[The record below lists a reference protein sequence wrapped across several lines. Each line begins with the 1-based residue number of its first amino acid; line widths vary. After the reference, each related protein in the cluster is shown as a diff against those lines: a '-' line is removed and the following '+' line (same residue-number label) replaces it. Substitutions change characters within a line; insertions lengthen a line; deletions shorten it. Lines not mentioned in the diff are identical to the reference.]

1 LILHS
6 FDYPPTHG
14 GISRLCA
21 EVATGLDRRGA
32 GVRVL
37 AQVAE
42 GSGGSSIPEVLEDRV
57 TSRRPWREWQALRHL
72 LRSRSLRTPVLCGI
86 WYPEGLLATLA
97 GSRPRVIMAHGS
109 ELMPP
114 RSRWRRGVW
123 RRLQRYVLGS
133 ADLVLANS
141 EYTLGLV
148 RASAPGS
155 RAVAVPLAVD
165 HRRFCPG
172 DRDAAKARF
181 DVAGRLVVSS
191 VSRIQAYKGH
201 ETVFR
206 AMAALPSPLRERFIY
221 LVAGRGPDVDLLR
234 AKAEEHGVTDLVRW
248 LGYVAEDDLPELYR
262 ATDLF
267 ALCTREVPEFQ
278 EVEGFGLVF
287 LEAQA
292 CGTPVVGTRTGGI
305 PDAITHHDG
314 GWLIEPDD
322 DLGLSGILLE
332 LGECPESFRLAGVAA
347 RRRVEREW
355 TWDHYLRRLQ
365 AALNAEGVDL
375 A

>member
-1 LILHS
+1 MILHS
-6 FDYPPTHG
+6 FDYPPNHG

-21 EVATGLDRRGA
+21 ELAIGLNRRGA
-32 GVRVL
+32 GVRIL
-37 AQVAE
+37 GQVADVA
-42 GSGGSSIPEVLEDRV
+42 GGSSIPALLEDRV

-72 LRSRSLRTPVLCGI
+72 WRSRSDRSAVLCGI

-97 GSRPRVIMAHGS
+97 GVRPRVIMAHGS

-114 RSRWRRGVW
+114 RSRWRRGLW
-123 RRLQRYVLGS
+123 RRLQWLVLGS

-148 RASAPGS
+148 LASAPTS
-155 RAVAVPLAVD
+155 RAVTVPLAVD
-165 HRRFCPG
+165 HWRFSSG
-172 DRDAAKARF
+172 DRDAAKALY
-181 DVAGRLVVSS
+181 DVEGRLVLSS

-206 AMAALPSPLRERFIY
+206 AMAALPAPLRDRFIY
-221 LVAGRGPDVDLLR
+221 LVAGRGPDVGLLR
-234 AKAEEHGVTDLVRW
+234 AKAEELGVTDLVRW
-248 LGYVAEDDLPELYR
+248 LGYVAEEDLPELYR

-267 ALCTREVPEFQ
+267 TLCTRETPEFQ

-305 PDAITHHDG
+305 PDAITHQDG
-314 GWLIEPDD
+314 GWLIEADD
-322 DLGLSGILLE
+322 VQGLSDLLLE
-332 LGECPESFRLAGVAA
+332 LCECPESFRRAGEAA
-347 RRRVEREW
+347 RRRVEREC
-355 TWDHYLRRLQ
+355 TWDHYLGRLQ
-365 AALNAEGVDL
+365 RALHAEGIDL
-375 A
+375 G